1 MRRRE
6 FITFLSGAAVTWP
19 LVTRAQAPTMSVI
32 GYLHGASPG
41 PNADM
46 LAAFQQGL
54 AEAGYVEG
62 KNVVIEY
69 RWAENRYD
77 QLPAMAADLAG
88 RRVAV
93 IYATGGTITALAA
106 KAATT
111 TIPIVFRIGADPVK
125 AGLVASFNRPGGN
138 VTGVTVMTDLVIVKR
153 FELLSDLLLPTAR
166 LISVL
171 LNSSNPN
178 FDARSGDLQV
188 AARLLGRQIN
198 ILTASDEAGLDTAFA
213 SLVQQPTDALLVQSD
228 PFFYSQR
235 DRLAALAARY
245 AVPAIY
251 EQREYAVAGGLLSY
265 GADFADSDR
274 RAAGYVAKILKG
286 EKPADLPVWQ
296 PSKFDLVINLKTAK
310 ALGLTIPPTL
320 IARADDVIQ

>member
-1 MRRRE
+1 MRRRD
-6 FITFLSGAAVTWP
+6 FVTLLGGTAVTWP
-19 LVTRAQAPTMSVI
+19 LTARAQAPRMPVI
-32 GYLHGASPG
+32 GYLHSASPG
-41 PNADM
+41 PNTDM

-54 AEAGYVEG
+54 ADAGYVEG
-62 KNVVIEY
+62 KNVAIEY
-69 RWAENRYD
+69 RWAENQIDR
-77 QLPAMAADLAG
+77 LPAMATDLAG

-93 IYATGGTITALAA
+93 IYAEGGTVAALAA

-138 VTGVTVMTDLVIVKR
+138 VTGVTIMTDLMIVKR
-153 FELLSDLLLPTAR
+153 FELLSDLLPTAR

-178 FDARSGDLQV
+178 FDTRSRDLQAAARS
-188 AARLLGRQIN
+188 LGRQIN
-198 ILTASDEAGLDTAFA
+198 ILTASHEGGLDAAFA
-213 SLVQQPTDALLVQSD
+213 SLVQQPADALLVQSD
-228 PFFYSQR
+228 PFFFSER
-235 DRLAALAARY
+235 TRLAALAVRY
-245 AVPAIY
+245 AIPAIY

-265 GADFADSDR
+265 GADQADLDR

-296 PSKFDLVINLKTAK
+296 PSKFDLVVNLKTAK

-320 IARADDVIQ
+320 LARADEVIE

>member
-6 FITFLSGAAVTWP
+6 FITLIGGAAVWWP
-19 LVTRAQAPTMSVI
+19 LATRAQAPTMSVI
-32 GYLHGASPG
+32 GYLHSASPG

-62 KNVVIEY
+62 KNIAIEY
-69 RWAENRYD
+69 RWAENRND
-77 QLPAMAADLAG
+77 RLPAMVADLIG

-93 IYATGGTITALAA
+93 IYTEGGTITALAA

-138 VTGVTVMTDLVIVKR
+138 VTGVTVMTDLMIVKR
-153 FELLSDLLLPTAR
+153 FELLSDLFPTAR

-171 LNSSNPN
+171 LNSNNPN
-178 FDARSGDLQV
+178 SDTRSRDLQAAARS
-188 AARLLGRQIN
+188 LGRQIK
-198 ILTASDEAGLDTAFA
+198 ILTAGNKGDLDAAFA
-213 SLVQQPTDALLVQSD
+213 SLVQQPADALLVQAD
-228 PFFYSQR
+228 PFFFSER
-235 DRLAALAARY
+235 ARLAALAVRY

-251 EQREYAVAGGLLSY
+251 EQREYAIAGGLLSY
-265 GADFADSDR
+265 GADLADLDC

-320 IARADDVIQ
+320 IARADDVIE